1 MEDVTDV
8 DYTHAKKRKNS
19 WNFEIKN
26 LGEVQEAQIASNN
39 VKKVLSNKNGTYWFI
54 NIFLI
59 SGGDN
64 IYVLIALLQIFIL
77 NYPVS

>member
-8 DYTHAKKRKNS
+8 DYTHAKKRKKS

-39 VKKVLSNKNGTYWFI
+39 VRKILSNKNGIYWFI